1 MAVVLLQTDLIQF
14 FQQLLALAE
23 VLVDKMVVPMED
35 LAVVAED
42 LLLVEDLET
51 SQQYFLHKETM
62 EVDQQMNLQVVA
74 AVLVELAVIQVQVR
88 EYNQV
93 VQVAQELQVE

>member
-1 MAVVLLQTDLIQF
+1 MAVVLVQMDLIQF

>member
-1 MAVVLLQTDLIQF
+1 MAVVLVQTDLIQF